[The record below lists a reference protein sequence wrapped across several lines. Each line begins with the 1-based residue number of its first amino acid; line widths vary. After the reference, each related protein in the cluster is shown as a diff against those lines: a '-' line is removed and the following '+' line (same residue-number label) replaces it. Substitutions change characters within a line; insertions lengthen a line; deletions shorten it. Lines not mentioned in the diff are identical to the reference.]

1 MSAPRLR
8 MYSAPPSQVV
18 LALNHLRDKTGI
30 PTEFSDEAQHE
41 ADLAASHWHSSGVER
56 FIAEGARDA
65 RDIPFVTI
73 DPHGSRDLDQAVA
86 CVRLDGDDD
95 DDDERGESRAG
106 RAAYRVYYAIA
117 SLATFVWPDGALDH
131 AVRERGST
139 VYAPDEVTPLHPDV
153 LCHDAAS
160 LIPDADRPSCLWT
173 IDLDDDG
180 NVVKANVERAVI
192 RSRAQLDYDG
202 VQRAVD
208 GKGDLPD
215 VVPADFIDNL
225 AHVGQAREQ
234 REIERGGISMN
245 APEQEIEERDDGQFE
260 LTYRA
265 TLPVEEWNAQ
275 ISLLT
280 GMCAADMMRRAGIGI
295 LRVMPPATD
304 RDITRL
310 RRVAEALDLEWPVEQ
325 TYPDFVR
332 SLDSAEPAHA
342 AFMSQARTLFRGA
355 GYTAFDRGAPT
366 GDEAIHGAI
375 AAPYAHVTAPLRR
388 LVDRYGEEVCLSICA
403 GVDVPTWVRDRL
415 PELPTIMAQTTQ
427 KVRTVENGAVAALEA
442 MVLAGHEGELFDAVV
457 TSVNKERAEIIVSD
471 PAVIS
476 RVDIQGIED
485 APSLAGKRV
494 QVRLEKVDPAAP
506 SVEFALVADGSEAD
520 RR

>member
-95 DDDERGESRAG
+95 GERSASRAG
-106 RAAYRVYYAIA
+106 RATFRVYYAIA

-280 GMCAADMMRRAGIGI
+280 GMCAAYMMRGAGIGI

-375 AAPYAHVTAPLRR
+375 AALRKCACRFAPVLTCRRGYVTVCLSCPPSWLRR
-388 LVDRYGEEVCLSICA
+388 LRKCA
-403 GVDVPTWVRDRL
+403 PLKTERL
-415 PELPTIMAQTTQ
+415 P
-427 KVRTVENGAVAALEA
+427 RW
-442 MVLAGHEGELFDAVV
+442 
-457 TSVNKERAEIIVSD
+457 R
-471 PAVIS
+471 
-476 RVDIQGIED
+476 RWCW
-485 APSLAGKRV
+485 
-494 QVRLEKVDPAAP
+494 
-506 SVEFALVADGSEAD
+506 LVMKASCLM
-520 RR
+520 RWSPV

>member
-95 DDDERGESRAG
+95 GERSASRAG
-106 RAAYRVYYAIA
+106 RATFRVYYAIA

-180 NVVKANVERAVI
+180 NVVEANVERAVI

-310 RRVAEALDLEWPVEQ
+310 RRVAEALDLEWPGEQ

-355 GYTAFDRGAPT
+355 GYTA
-366 GDEAIHGAI
+366 
-375 AAPYAHVTAPLRR
+375 PLRR

-403 GVDVPTWVRDRL
+403 GVDVPTWVRDGL